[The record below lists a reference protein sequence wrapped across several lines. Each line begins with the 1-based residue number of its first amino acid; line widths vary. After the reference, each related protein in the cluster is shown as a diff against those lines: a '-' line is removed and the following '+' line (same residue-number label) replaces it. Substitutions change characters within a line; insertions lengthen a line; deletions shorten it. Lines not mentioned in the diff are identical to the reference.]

1 MTEKPVRT
9 AFRNQSGSTW
19 ILCLVAGF
27 AALLLFWPLLFGRIP
42 LPAEVLTNFPLWDS
56 WRSGPAV
63 SVRHAEMGDLVV
75 FEYPVRKLVHET
87 LRSGRLPLW
96 DPGACAGVPLAA
108 NSASAA
114 FYPPFLLGT
123 LLPLKTLWAVAFPFR
138 MFVAF
143 LLAAL
148 LARRLG
154 ASTGGAVVSGA
165 VFSLSGF
172 LVSWQGWC
180 QSDTAIYLPLCFLA
194 VEAIRTRPTLL
205 RIVLAALAFPL
216 PILAGHAEIAV
227 YVLAATA
234 AWAAFRLA
242 SPLPEGA
249 APGGRSRFL
258 LALSAAGL
266 LALGLSA
273 VHIVPFLEW
282 VPQLARQ
289 TDSAN
294 WSGIPLRQLV
304 TFLSRDATT
313 NPSPV
318 GVFIPEHSGYAGLLP
333 LLLAPL
339 ALTGNRRREVL
350 FFVGLLLVAFLT
362 AFGLPPALSV
372 YHAIPVIR
380 SLHPFRLILLVDFAI
395 AILAGLGLT
404 ALQGTPDRPMKQRIR
419 RLALLAPALL
429 LIAATITLVFHF
441 AGRPSILAGPCGLV
455 SSLVFALF
463 SSGWLAWA
471 LLRPPGRERALGV
484 GASLIVLA
492 DLIPFAYGNV
502 PFFPPE
508 AVFPEPSLYRF
519 LRETDSSVHRIAA
532 VDLTAPPGDETA
544 FGFEAPTGAFYV
556 LRRTSEYLS
565 PLIGTPRKYAFAHVL
580 RSEWI
585 ISANNRSLDMMN
597 VKYLVA
603 NSYNGSAERLLSRP
617 DRFRLIRKEGVVS
630 VFENVRSL
638 PRAFLVP
645 PEGIEV
651 IPDDRAALERI
662 EEPGFDPA
670 VRAVVDARPA
680 WPEGGASTPG
690 QTRVTRIQS
699 EFGETS
705 VDAELESNALLV
717 VSETHYP
724 GWTALVDGRP
734 VPLLRAD
741 YIFRGVPLGPGTHT
755 VRFRYAPASFR
766 LGASLTGISAAVLL
780 LMAGLAVRA
789 ARAPKRAP
797 GP

>member
-1 MTEKPVRT
+1 MTQKPVRT
-9 AFRNQSGSTW
+9 VFRIQVGNKW

-27 AALLLFWPLLFGRIP
+27 VAVLLFWPLFFGRIP
-42 LPAEVLTNFPLWDS
+42 LPAEVVTNFPLWDS
-56 WRSGPAV
+56 WRPGATV
-63 SVRHAEMGDLVV
+63 HLRHAEMGDLVV
-75 FEYPVRKLVHET
+75 FEYPVRKLVHEF

-96 DPGACAGVPLAA
+96 NPGAFAGVPLAA
-108 NSASAA
+108 DSASAV

-123 LLPLKTLWAVAFPFR
+123 LLPLKSLWAVAFPFR
-138 MFVAF
+138 MIVAF

-148 LARRLG
+148 LSRRLG

-180 QSDTAIYLPLCFLA
+180 HSDSAIYLPLCFLA

-234 AWAAFRLA
+234 AWAVFRLV
-242 SPLPEGA
+242 SPMPEDT
-249 APGGRSRFL
+249 APRARSRYL

-266 LALGLSA
+266 LALGLAA
-273 VHIVPFLEW
+273 VHVVPFLEW
-282 VPQLARQ
+282 VPELARQ
-289 TDSAN
+289 TDRAN
-294 WSGIPLRQLV
+294 WGGIPLRESV
-304 TFLSRDATT
+304 MFLSRDATMS
-313 NPSPV
+313 PSTV
-318 GVFIPEHSGYAGLLP
+318 GVSVPEHSGYAGLLP
-333 LLLAPL
+333 LMLAPL
-339 ALTGNRRREVL
+339 ALTGNRRRETL
-350 FFVGLLLVAFLT
+350 FFVVLLLVAFLI
-362 AFGLPPALSV
+362 AFGLPPALTV
-372 YHAIPVIR
+372 FHAIPVIR
-380 SLHPFRLILLVDFAI
+380 SLHPFRFLLLVDFAI

-404 ALQGTPDRPMKQRIR
+404 ALQRTPDQPVRRTAR

-429 LIAATITLVFHF
+429 LIAATVILIFRF
-441 AGRPSILAGPCGLV
+441 AGNPSALAGSCGLV
-455 SSLVFALF
+455 SSLVFAVL
-463 SSGWLAWA
+463 SAGWLAWA
-471 LLRPPGRERALGV
+471 LLRPPGRERALGI

-508 AVFPEPSLYRF
+508 AVFPEPALFRF
-519 LRETDSSVHRIAA
+519 LRETDSSVHRIAV
-532 VDLTAPPGDETA
+532 VDGTAPPGAEAA
-544 FGFEAPTGAFYV
+544 FGFEAPTGSFYV
-556 LRRTSEYLS
+556 LRRTSEFLS
-565 PLIGTPRKYAFAHVL
+565 PLAGKPRRFPLIFSL
-580 RSEWI
+580 RSERI
-585 ISANNRSLDMMN
+585 ISSNNRTLDLMN
-597 VKYLVA
+597 VKYLVT
-603 NSYNGSAERLLSRP
+603 NSYNESAERLLSRP
-617 DRFRLIRKEGVVS
+617 DRFRLIRKDGTAS

-645 PEGIEV
+645 SEGIEV

-662 EEPGFDPA
+662 EQPGFDPA
-670 VRAVVDARPA
+670 VRAVVDVSPA
-680 WPEGGASTPG
+680 WPEGEASAPG
-690 QTRVTRIQS
+690 QMRVTRIQS

-717 VSETHYP
+717 VSETYYP

-766 LGASLTGISAAVLL
+766 LGAALTGISAAALL
-780 LMAGLAVRA
+780 VMAGLAFRVR
-789 ARAPKRAP
+789 RTPKRAL
-797 GP
+797 GL